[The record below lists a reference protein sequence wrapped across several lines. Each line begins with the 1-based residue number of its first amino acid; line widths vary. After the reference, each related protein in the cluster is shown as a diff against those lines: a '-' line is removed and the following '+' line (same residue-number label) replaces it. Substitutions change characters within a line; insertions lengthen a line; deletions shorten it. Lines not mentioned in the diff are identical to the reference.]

1 MPAPW
6 LPSASIDRAL
16 TGIPPRMS
24 SASGGGTE
32 GVLAA
37 AGWYPDSAG
46 VLHWWDGQAW
56 DMAKRGPGPAPTWA
70 VLSHLSF
77 FVLFLV
83 PAIVLRVTVGRRDRF
98 TRHHTTEALNAQIW
112 FAVIWNACLLPLDVT
127 SWRGGD
133 PPAWT
138 FIGIPLAFVALISTA
153 GLAIRGSVQA
163 GRGIWWRYPVPF
175 RFVPGS
181 VRASDPPTS

>member
-1 MPAPW
+1 
-6 LPSASIDRAL
+6 
-16 TGIPPRMS
+16 MS

-37 AGWYPDSAG
+37 AGWYPDSSG
-46 VLHWWDGQAW
+46 VVRWWDGHGW

-112 FAVIWNACLLPLDVT
+112 FAVIWNALLLPLIVT
-127 SWRGGD
+127 SRGGGD
-133 PPAWT
+133 PPGWA
-138 FIGIPLAFVALISTA
+138 FIGMPLAFVAFLSTA
-153 GLAIRGSVQA
+153 GLAVRGSVQA
-163 GRGIWWRYPVPF
+163 GRGIWWRYPAPF
-175 RFVPGS
+175 RVVPGS
-181 VRASDPPTS
+181 VRKSDRPAS

>member
-1 MPAPW
+1 
-6 LPSASIDRAL
+6 
-16 TGIPPRMS
+16 MS
-24 SASGGGTE
+24 SQVGDGME
-32 GVLAA
+32 RVLAA
-37 AGWYPDSAG
+37 AGWYPDSSG
-46 VLHWWDGQAW
+46 VLHWWDGYAW
-56 DMAKRGPGPAPTWA
+56 DLTKQWSGQERTWA

-112 FAVIWNACLLPLDVT
+112 FLVVWNALLLPLILASRD
-127 SWRGGD
+127 GGD
-133 PPAWT
+133 PPGWA
-138 FIGIPLAFVALISTA
+138 FIGMPLAFVAFLSTA
-153 GLAIRGSVQA
+153 GLAVRGSVQA

-181 VRASDPPTS
+181 VRRNDRPAS